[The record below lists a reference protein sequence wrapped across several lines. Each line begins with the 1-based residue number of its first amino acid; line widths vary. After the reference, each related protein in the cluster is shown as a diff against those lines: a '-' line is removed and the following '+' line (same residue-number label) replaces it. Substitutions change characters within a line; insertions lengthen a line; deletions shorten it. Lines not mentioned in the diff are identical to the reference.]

1 MKSPF
6 KDKPN
11 IRRYCIIPA
20 RAMQDEQLNRGDLRV
35 LMCLGMYSNSHGVCW
50 PSQITIGRH
59 LGVNYVWVSKC
70 VSRLIKLG
78 YLRKLDRRKYP
89 AGIKRRSKLPVN
101 RYQILWEGNDPLP
114 TKEQFWA
121 PQPKFAALHDD
132 DLNEPTEHMQTGV
145 KGDGNTQYQILAQAF
160 KSAVER
166 ASGVHRLPEPSFQ
179 AAKKL
184 WDQGLTVDQVRDHT
198 AAFVRD
204 ALKNGRT
211 PPLTLDQVAKWAGLY
226 KK

>member
-1 MKSPF
+1 M
-6 KDKPN
+6 D
-11 IRRYCIIPA
+11 A
-20 RAMQDEQLNRGDLRV
+20 
-35 LMCLGMYSNSHGVCW
+35 
-50 PSQITIGRH
+50 
-59 LGVNYVWVSKC
+59 
-70 VSRLIKLG
+70 
-78 YLRKLDRRKYP
+78 
-89 AGIKRRSKLPVN
+89 
-101 RYQILWEGNDPLP
+101 
-114 TKEQFWA
+114 
-121 PQPKFAALHDD
+121 D
-132 DLNEPTEHMQTGV
+132 DLSDTDTPMQSGV
-145 KGDGNTQYQILAQAF
+145 KGDENKQYQILAQAF

-184 WDQGLTVDQVRDHT
+184 WDQGLTVNEVRDHT